1 MQTLY
6 KTNDGKVFDTLW
18 QAEDWER
25 GNCPTKHYTVGVYVK
40 IPAIITV
47 SAPNR
52 EEAIEKAIKNW
63 SYSDLSDDDYE
74 VLDTDIYEEWE
85 E

>member
-1 MQTLY
+1 MQTVY
-6 KTNDGKVFDTLW
+6 KTNDGKIFDTQW
-18 QAEDWER
+18 QAQDWEKEH
-25 GNCPTKHYTVGVYVK
+25 CPTKYYKVIVYIE
-40 IPAIITV
+40 IPAAVTV

-74 VLDTDIYEEWE
+74 ILDTDIYEEWE